1 MNARR
6 SSRRGVALLFAVAC
20 LSLLVLV
27 FGSMFRLGFAERGQA
42 RREERR
48 VRALWLAES
57 GLERAWAKL
66 SAHPEYRGETWE
78 LSAETL
84 GGPEAAALLVT
95 VEPIDDRYRVTS
107 RADVPRSGSSRV
119 RQTRVATFACRKT
132 PLPLTGDT
140 P

>member
-20 LSLLVLV
+20 LSLLVIV

-57 GLERAWAKL
+57 GLEKTWAKL
-66 SAHPEYRGETWE
+66 SANQEYRGETWE

-84 GGPEAAALLVT
+84 GGPDSASVLVT
-95 VEPIDDRYRVTS
+95 VEPIGDQYRVTS
-107 RADVPRSGSSRV
+107 RADVPRVGSSRV
-119 RQTRVATFACRKT
+119 RQTRTATFARMKT
-132 PLPLTGDT
+132 PLTHTGDM